1 MIKLHPKLDQ
11 VVTVTIQDLNL
22 DPPSSFSHSN
32 HDDYLHQLRNT
43 LYGRAIERQ
52 EFNFHLSEF
61 RTTRFGGAK
70 IQELN
75 SSPSAAS
82 NDDSAGSVTLGGC
95 SSSSGSG
102 SGSGSG
108 MAIGLN
114 WRMPRAVSVRLPRDI
129 AMAARSIIWLFF
141 CTDTDYYLIICCLL
155 FCTNCSQSIIYYSS
169 SELDSNLYSN
179 LLMSFLLTTFALTSN
194 PSCSRIISF
203 SSALLDTTIGSIDT
217 HPAAG

>member
-1 MIKLHPKLDQ
+1 MEDPPLTRLTPSMLHFWAYEHDQHARDEMIKLHPKRDQ

-22 DPPSSFSHSN
+22 DPPSSFSHSD

-43 LYGRAIERQ
+43 LYSRAIERQ

-82 NDDSAGSVTLGGC
+82 SGDSSGIVTLGGC
-95 SSSSGSG
+95 GSG
-102 SGSGSG
+102 SGSNRGCGSG

-114 WRMPRAVSVRLPRDI
+114 WRMPRAVTVRLPRDI
-129 AMAARSIIWLFF
+129 AMAARSVKGHFYHSEVCPGLSTLHSFTRILFM
-141 CTDTDYYLIICCLL
+141 CQICPLWTL
-155 FCTNCSQSIIYYSS
+155 
-169 SELDSNLYSN
+169 
-179 LLMSFLLTTFALTSN
+179 
-194 PSCSRIISF
+194 P
-203 SSALLDTTIGSIDT
+203 
-217 HPAAG
+217 